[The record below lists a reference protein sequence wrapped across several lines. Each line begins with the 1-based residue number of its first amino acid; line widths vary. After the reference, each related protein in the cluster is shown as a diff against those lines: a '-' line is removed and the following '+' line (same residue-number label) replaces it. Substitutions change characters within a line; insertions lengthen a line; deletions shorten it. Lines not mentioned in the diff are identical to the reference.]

1 MRLPV
6 QVRFGKASPF
16 SKNWYSP
23 VDGVEEVAVVGVVAD
38 GTDRVVEKNRV
49 EIDEDKGR
57 KRWRND
63 MWFVLKEEGEGKRKT
78 KTWRPRPSSVTFF
91 LKRRLKDGVGI
102 FSFDRSTLFVCG

>member
-1 MRLPV
+1 M
-6 QVRFGKASPF
+6 RFGKASPF

-23 VDGVEEVAVVGVVAD
+23 VDGVEEVADVAVVGVVAE

-63 MWFVLKEEGEGKRKT
+63 IVVCSERRGGRKEKKQKHGGPAPLQSLFFQAGIKVRGLNVVLTGQLI
-78 KTWRPRPSSVTFF
+78 S
-91 LKRRLKDGVGI
+91 
-102 FSFDRSTLFVCG
+102 